1 MSESQ
6 KENQQHEGRSVGET
20 IKDTQSGKLA
30 IGSVQEILEA
40 APKDIKEEILEIP
53 EWGLAVKVRSFTAS
67 QSARIR
73 QIGVELRGDRQ
84 LVSWGEM
91 EMAQVREGVI
101 EPQFKKDDLQTLYRT
116 SGVGI
121 QRIIKWLDENSGLDK
136 EEVRKTREEF
146 QGSTE

>member
-53 EWGLAVKVRSFTAS
+53 EWGFSVKVKSFTAS

-101 EPQFKKDDLQTLYRT
+101 EPQFKK
-116 SGVGI
+116 
-121 QRIIKWLDENSGLDK
+121 
-136 EEVRKTREEF
+136 
-146 QGSTE
+146 